1 MTPDGPTVRLHRR
14 DRVATIE
21 IANPEQRNALTF
33 AMVDRFHAVLD
44 EIEAD
49 DELGAVVVR
58 GAAGTFC
65 SGLARDSIGEQRA
78 DPVATVSTRR
88 STRVYATFTR
98 LGALPVPTFAAVR
111 GSAVGAGLN
120 LALAPDL
127 RIVADDARLLAGFT
141 RLGLHPGGGFFALA
155 SSRLGREAAMALGVA
170 GEELSG
176 AAAAARGWAWR
187 AVPDGQV
194 EDATHAL
201 AARCARDPELARATV
216 RSFRTIAGPPAL
228 SWESAV
234 EIERAPQAWTF
245 RRLVEREH
253 AQGADD
259 GAAVD
264 GRDDAAAGHDH
275 RGHGASP
282 EGAAA

>member
-1 MTPDGPTVRLHRR
+1 MTDGPTVRLIRR
-14 DRVATIE
+14 DDVATIE
-21 IANPEQRNALTF
+21 IDNPEQRNALSF
-33 AMVDRFHAVLD
+33 AMVDQFHAALD

-49 DELGAVVVR
+49 DTFGAVVVR

-65 SGLARDSIGEQRA
+65 SGLARDAIGEQRT

-111 GSAVGAGLN
+111 GAAVGAGLN

-155 SSRLGREAAMALGVA
+155 SSRMGREAAMALGVA

-176 AAAAARGWAWR
+176 AEAGARGWVWR
-187 AVPDGQV
+187 SLPDAEV

-228 SWESAV
+228 PWESAV

-245 RRLVEREH
+245 RRLVEREEQAAGEAGRASGH
-253 AQGADD
+253 RTGAAD
-259 GAAVD
+259 GA
-264 GRDDAAAGHDH
+264 GH
-275 RGHGASP
+275 R
-282 EGAAA
+282 EGGTP